1 MKVDEGGDSDRINN
15 LQEICMASFPKWI
28 TTKDYIV

>member
-15 LQEICMASFPKWI
+15 LQEICMTIFPI
-28 TTKDYIV
+28 CSETKE